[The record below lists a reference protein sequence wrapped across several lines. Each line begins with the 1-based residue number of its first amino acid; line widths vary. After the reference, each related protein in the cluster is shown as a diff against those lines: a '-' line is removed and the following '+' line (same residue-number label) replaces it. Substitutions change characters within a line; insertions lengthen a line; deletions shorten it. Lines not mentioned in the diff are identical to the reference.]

1 MTWGG
6 RGWRGQ
12 ATGVTRERSPGKL
25 GRGAYGG
32 GGRADGSGWPSGAA
46 GTAPSWPTCAGSLS
60 PSRSF
65 TLDSSCLMYVDEGSA
80 MTREGGGTLTWS
92 PVGELPPPLHTHT
105 PLQKRD
111 GGVLASSPGPTPSA
125 SAMPRVQNESPPTLP
140 RWDPHNQGHFS
151 PHTVFVNCL
160 FIKRNYFLA
169 QMFMLQSSGTQV
181 SDKFPR

>member
-32 GGRADGSGWPSGAA
+32 GGRADGSGWSSGAA

-92 PVGELPPPLHTHT
+92 PVGELPPPTTHT
-105 PLQKRD
+105 PPCRSETR
-111 GGVLASSPGPTPSA
+111 GVLASSPGPTPSA
-125 SAMPRVQNESPPTLP
+125 SAMPRVQNESPPTLSQFRLITFLMIDSRIWLVATILDSTP
-140 RWDPHNQGHFS
+140 RN
-151 PHTVFVNCL
+151 TL
-160 FIKRNYFLA
+160 
-169 QMFMLQSSGTQV
+169 LQVTL
-181 SDKFPR
+181 